1 MEPCVRIRLVLAA
14 TLLLGGCAHNDV
26 QDMGHGQHSLT
37 AVSAFGGG
45 YAGSHEVAIQQ
56 ANTFCSRSGQQ
67 AVIGGFYDKSALGPL
82 GEHYS
87 TIIFNC
93 AAPATLHL

>member
-1 MEPCVRIRLVLAA
+1 MEACVRIRLVLAA

-56 ANTFCSRSGQQ
+56 ANTFCSKSGQQ
-67 AVIGGFYDKSALGPL
+67 AVIGGFYDKSGLGPL

-93 AAPATLHL
+93 AAPTTLHF

>member
-1 MEPCVRIRLVLAA
+1 MARPADIRVLAA
-14 TLLLGGCAHNDV
+14 AALLLSGCAHNDV

-37 AVSAFGGG
+37 AASAFGGG
-45 YAGSHEVAIQQ
+45 YAGSHEEAIQE
-56 ANTFCSRSGQQ
+56 ANSFCSRSGQQ
-67 AVIGGFYDKSALGPL
+67 AVIGGFYDKSGLGPL

-93 AAPATLHL
+93 APLTKLHF

>member
-1 MEPCVRIRLVLAA
+1 MPEHVPVRLVLAA
-14 TLLLGGCAHNDV
+14 AVLLGGCAHNGV

-37 AVSAFGGG
+37 AGSAFGGG
-45 YAGSHEVAIQQ
+45 YAGSHEEAIQQ
-56 ANTFCSRSGQQ
+56 ANSFCGRSGQQ
-67 AVIGGFYDKSALGPL
+67 AVIGGFYDKSGLGPL

-93 AAPATLHL
+93 AAAPTLHF

>member
-1 MEPCVRIRLVLAA
+1 MAEPLRIGSILAA
-14 TLLLGGCAHNDV
+14 ASLLGGCAHHDV

-37 AVSAFGGG
+37 AVSEFGGG
-45 YAGSHEVAIQQ
+45 YAGSHEEAIQQ
-56 ANTFCSRSGQQ
+56 ANSFCGKSGQQ
-67 AVIGGFYDKSALGPL
+67 AVIGGFYDKSGLGPL

-93 AAPATLHL
+93 AAPPTLHF

>member
-1 MEPCVRIRLVLAA
+1 MPEHALVRLLFAAAVL
-14 TLLLGGCAHNDV
+14 LSGCANSVV

-37 AVSAFGGG
+37 AGSTFGGG
-45 YAGSHEVAIQQ
+45 YGGSREEAIQQ
-56 ANTFCSRSGQQ
+56 ANGFCGRSGEQ
-67 AVIGGFYDKSALGPL
+67 AVIDGFYEKSGLGPF

-93 AAPATLHL
+93 ATSPTLHF

>member
-1 MEPCVRIRLVLAA
+1 MEPHVRIRPVLAA
-14 TLLLGGCAHNDV
+14 ALLLGGCAHNDV

-56 ANTFCSRSGQQ
+56 ANTFCSESGQQ
-67 AVIGGFYDKSALGPL
+67 AVIGGFYDKSGLGPL

-93 AAPATLHL
+93 AAPTTLHF